1 MPKRWLG
8 DITTL
13 AVDAVVNAANS
24 SLLGGGGV
32 DGAIHRAAGPD
43 LVEACRRL
51 HGCATGDAKATP
63 GFRLAARWVIHT
75 VGPVWRGGREGEA
88 ALLASCYRRSLE
100 VAMEIGA
107 RTMWLTLQISMP
119 VLGVSLLVGL
129 LVSIFQAVTQL
140 QEPTLTFIPKILA
153 VVVVIVVAGPWMLNT
168 MLGFTIE
175 LWSGI
180 PAIGRN

>member
-1 MPKRWLG
+1 M
-8 DITTL
+8 DQSQI
-13 AVDAVVNAANS
+13 
-24 SLLGGGGV
+24 
-32 DGAIHRAAGPD
+32 
-43 LVEACRRL
+43 
-51 HGCATGDAKATP
+51 
-63 GFRLAARWVIHT
+63 
-75 VGPVWRGGREGEA
+75 
-88 ALLASCYRRSLE
+88 
-100 VAMEIGA
+100 MEIGA